1 MQDYVMK
8 CEEFDINL
16 AENVRLFAP
25 IKFGSKIY
33 EKGHALTK
41 EDILIFKM
49 HDVRRIFGAVM
60 DDGDISYQ
68 TALGIIAAKL
78 CGDNS
83 AYTIDEQGICRIIST
98 VNGIFVNNE
107 DRVAKFNRLHPNII
121 LNTIEPYSQVK
132 EGEVIA
138 ALELTL
144 PIIPQAEVDDLI
156 FRLSGNSELIS
167 TVPFAPLKVGLI
179 YAKVQDTKEET
190 RHFTNVVKR
199 LVKEFASLQLD
210 FIDEFNAAYDVE
222 AVADALQNALNTAH
236 DIIFILGGAPTSC
249 ESDVLPAAINKI
261 VDEIVSQHIP
271 QIGASDLLIAEKR
284 KQKIIV
290 LPYDYDKADISMI
303 NRYIKQAIYAD
314 KLNKFDFSRHQSVF
328 LANGGKLDAK
338 YKSSLIM
345 AHNQGNTAEHANVG
359 AVVLAAGIGSRSG
372 RNKLMVETKDGLPL
386 FMHAVNAAI
395 RSEASPV
402 FVVTGYHDAE
412 MQEILENIDVNILY
426 NPAYRSGIK
435 TSIALGLKSIPSFCE
450 GAVIIPA
457 DMPNIMEKDINLL
470 IASFK
475 RGQEKQLCM
484 FTHHGQKSN
493 PVLWGS
499 ALFDK
504 ADIVPENAMIRPVF
518 MEHSDYTNLVEISD
532 DNKFLDVNF
541 PSDVEQIAKPR
552 ED

>member
-33 EKGHALTK
+33 EKGHAL
-41 EDILIFKM
+41 
-49 HDVRRIFGAVM
+49 RRKTSLFSKCMTSAVFSAPVM

-372 RNKLMVETKDGLPL
+372 RNKLMVETKTDCRCLCTPSMPPSARKPVRCLSLPAITMPTCRRYWKTSTSIFFIIRLTVPALKPLSLWGLNP
-386 FMHAVNAAI
+386 F
-395 RSEASPV
+395 PV
-402 FVVTGYHDAE
+402 FAKVPLSYLRICP
-412 MQEILENIDVNILY
+412 IL
-426 NPAYRSGIK
+426 RKK
-435 TSIALGLKSIPSFCE
+435 TSTC
-450 GAVIIPA
+450 
-457 DMPNIMEKDINLL
+457 
-470 IASFK
+470 
-475 RGQEKQLCM
+475 
-484 FTHHGQKSN
+484 
-493 PVLWGS
+493 
-499 ALFDK
+499 
-504 ADIVPENAMIRPVF
+504 
-518 MEHSDYTNLVEISD
+518 
-532 DNKFLDVNF
+532 
-541 PSDVEQIAKPR
+541 
-552 ED
+552 